1 MTISFNTIPS
11 NTLVPLFYAEMDN
24 QAANTAQDSGASLL
38 IGHANNGAEIV
49 ANSLVLMPSA
59 DYARQICGAG
69 SQLARMVEAY
79 RQTDPFGELYVI
91 AVPEAT
97 GAAATVTLTVT
108 GAATETGTVN
118 VYVGRTRVQAPV
130 TNGDNVTTIA
140 SSIQDA
146 INAVPA
152 LPFTASSSAG
162 VVTLTARHK
171 GLCGNEIP
179 VSLNYYGFGGGEVLP
194 AGVQIAVATGTA
206 GTGAPVLTGA
216 VAAMADEP
224 FDYIGLPFN
233 DTASVNTLVADSE
246 FQRLTLAE
254 NISMLRNDLFARL
267 DVSDTLRRM
276 DEDVRAK
283 VYAAALH
290 TVYGYID
297 YLAMNMLPDLC
308 DESWLA
314 RHAAMKR
321 CPRKGAT
328 AASGY
333 MRWEGVSDGL
343 KVTAGSV
350 IQRDDLVQ
358 YTATADATSSGG
370 VLRVPIACSS
380 SGAVGNADDGTSL
393 ILVTPVNGLPSSGV
407 ADTLTGGFDT
417 EDLET
422 WRARIIERYYWTP
435 QGGADVD
442 YVVWA
447 KEVPGITRAWTYR
460 HWMGTGT
467 VGVMIASSD
476 LINPIPEES
485 TETAARQH
493 IEPLAPV
500 AGSDLYVFRPVA
512 HKVDF
517 HIRVTPD
524 TPEIRAAITAELRSF
539 LLRDGYPQGE
549 LKVSRISEAI
559 SGANGEYSHQLLAPA
574 DNISIAKN
582 ELAVLGTIS
591 WT

>member
-1 MTISFNTIPS
+1 M
-11 NTLVPLFYAEMDN
+11 
-24 QAANTAQDSGASLL
+24 
-38 IGHANNGAEIV
+38 
-49 ANSLVLMPSA
+49 
-59 DYARQICGAG
+59 
-69 SQLARMVEAY
+69 
-79 RQTDPFGELYVI
+79 
-91 AVPEAT
+91 
-97 GAAATVTLTVT
+97 
-108 GAATETGTVN
+108 
-118 VYVGRTRVQAPV
+118 
-130 TNGDNVTTIA
+130 
-140 SSIQDA
+140 
-146 INAVPA
+146 
-152 LPFTASSSAG
+152 
-162 VVTLTARHK
+162 
-171 GLCGNEIP
+171 
-179 VSLNYYGFGGGEVLP
+179 
-194 AGVQIAVATGTA
+194 
-206 GTGAPVLTGA
+206 
-216 VAAMADEP
+216 
-224 FDYIGLPFN
+224 
-233 DTASVNTLVADSE
+233 ADSE
-246 FQRLTLAE
+246 FQRPTLAE

-370 VLRVPIACSS
+370 VLRVPIACSNA
-380 SGAVGNADDGTSL
+380 GALGNADDGTAL

-417 EDLET
+417 EELET
-422 WRARIIERYYWTP
+422 WRARVIERYYWTP
-435 QGGADVD
+435 QGGADGD

-512 HKVDF
+512 HTVDF

-559 SGANGEYSHQLLAPA
+559 SGAAPSLTRVHQRADALMRELDPRTTTELINRWERLCGLPDECIPAGTQTLRQRQQRLDAKVNLAGGINENFYLAQLAALGRPDATITRYDKSTFTCSSACTDAVNAPEWRYYWQVNMPAATNTTWMTCGDPCDSALRIWGDTVVECVLNKLCPSHTYVIFKYP
-574 DNISIAKN
+574 
-582 ELAVLGTIS
+582 E
-591 WT
+591 

>member
-1 MTISFNTIPS
+1 M
-11 NTLVPLFYAEMDN
+11 
-24 QAANTAQDSGASLL
+24 
-38 IGHANNGAEIV
+38 
-49 ANSLVLMPSA
+49 
-59 DYARQICGAG
+59 
-69 SQLARMVEAY
+69 
-79 RQTDPFGELYVI
+79 
-91 AVPEAT
+91 
-97 GAAATVTLTVT
+97 
-108 GAATETGTVN
+108 
-118 VYVGRTRVQAPV
+118 
-130 TNGDNVTTIA
+130 
-140 SSIQDA
+140 
-146 INAVPA
+146 
-152 LPFTASSSAG
+152 
-162 VVTLTARHK
+162 
-171 GLCGNEIP
+171 
-179 VSLNYYGFGGGEVLP
+179 
-194 AGVQIAVATGTA
+194 
-206 GTGAPVLTGA
+206 
-216 VAAMADEP
+216 
-224 FDYIGLPFN
+224 
-233 DTASVNTLVADSE
+233 ADSE
-246 FQRLTLAE
+246 FQRPTLAE

-297 YLAMNMLPDLC
+297 
-308 DESWLA
+308 
-314 RHAAMKR
+314 
-321 CPRKGAT
+321 
-328 AASGY
+328 
-333 MRWEGVSDGL
+333 
-343 KVTAGSV
+343 
-350 IQRDDLVQ
+350 
-358 YTATADATSSGG
+358 
-370 VLRVPIACSS
+370 
-380 SGAVGNADDGTSL
+380 
-393 ILVTPVNGLPSSGV
+393 
-407 ADTLTGGFDT
+407 
-417 EDLET
+417 
-422 WRARIIERYYWTP
+422 
-435 QGGADVD
+435 
-442 YVVWA
+442 
-447 KEVPGITRAWTYR
+447 YR